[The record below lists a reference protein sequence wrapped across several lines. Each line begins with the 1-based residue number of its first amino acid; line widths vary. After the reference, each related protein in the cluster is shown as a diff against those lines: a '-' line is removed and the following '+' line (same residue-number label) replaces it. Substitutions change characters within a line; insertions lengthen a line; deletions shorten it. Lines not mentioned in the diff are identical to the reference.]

1 MRGKRRNRIS
11 LHKEKLFQPAQV
23 LAISFAAAIILG
35 AFLLMVP
42 ICTVSGRISFIDA
55 LFTSTSAICVTGLIV
70 VDTAAYFTTAGKW
83 VILLLIQLGGLGIMT
98 FSTMVLLAAGRPIT
112 ISDRILVQEGYHPGS
127 PHNFKALIRNIFLL
141 TAAIE
146 GAGFILLSLRFLRD
160 EPLEK
165 ALFSG
170 LFHSISAFC
179 NAGFSVY
186 SDNLMGFR
194 GDILVN
200 LTVANLII
208 FGGLGFLVIGE
219 AGKAAAGLLKGMK
232 IRLSLHSKLV
242 LTTTTAL
249 IVGSFFIFLALE
261 NGGALGDLSWKE
273 KILASFFQVVT
284 PRTAGFNTIDLTTL
298 GTAAVLLHMFLM
310 FIGASPG
317 STGGG
322 VKTST
327 FGVVLAFIRSKF
339 AARDSVHLFYRTI
352 PQNNVVRAFTVISLS
367 ISLVF
372 LAGFVVLV
380 SQPGMLMKEVFY
392 EVFSGFGT
400 VGLSLGITPQLN
412 VLSKAMIVLVMYAG
426 RIGPLTLL
434 LAFSRR
440 RAIGKF
446 EYVEESV
453 LIG

>member
-1 MRGKRRNRIS
+1 
-11 LHKEKLFQPAQV
+11 
-23 LAISFAAAIILG
+23 
-35 AFLLMVP
+35 
-42 ICTVSGRISFIDA
+42 
-55 LFTSTSAICVTGLIV
+55 LFTAV
-70 VDTAAYFTTAGKW
+70 
-83 VILLLIQLGGLGIMT
+83 
-98 FSTMVLLAAGRPIT
+98 
-112 ISDRILVQEGYHPGS
+112 
-127 PHNFKALIRNIFLL
+127 
-141 TAAIE
+141 IE
-146 GAGFILLSLRFLRD
+146 GAGFILLFLRFLKSDPWPR
-160 EPLEK
+160 
-165 ALFSG
+165 ALLSG

-186 SDNLMGFR
+186 SENLMGFR
-194 GDILVN
+194 GDIVVN
-200 LTVANLII
+200 LAITHLII

-219 AGKAAAGLLKGMK
+219 VTKAAAGILKGIKM
-232 IRLSLHSKLV
+232 RLSLHSKLV
-242 LTTTTAL
+242 LTTTTVL

-261 NGGALGDLSWKE
+261 SSGALRSFSWKD
-273 KILASFFQVVT
+273 KILASFFQIIT
-284 PRTAGFNTIDLTTL
+284 PRTAGFNTINLTTL
-298 GTAAVLLHMFLM
+298 GTAAVLLQMFLM

-327 FGVVLAFIRSKF
+327 FGVVLAFIRSKV

-352 PQNNVVRAFTVISLS
+352 PQNNVLKAFTLIALS

-372 LAGFVVLV
+372 IVGFVVLV

-412 VLSKAMIVLVMYAG
+412 VLSKSMIVLVMYAG

-440 RAIGKF
+440 RALGKYD
-446 EYVEESV
+446 YVEENV